1 MLNTF
6 HVLAG
11 HFYIFFWRNVH
22 SSPLPISALLLL
34 SFGSKKKKKINRSRK
49 SLCNRHLLKP
59 YLSSYGSTELQGLDL
74 PLTLS
79 EVKVFL
85 NQSYLTLCDLID
97 CSLPGFS
104 VHGTLQARIL
114 KSNAISFSKGS
125 SPPRDWTRI
134 SCIAG
139 GFFTFWASTFWSVW
153 SHLKFSTIGL
163 SIPSSHPHTTLVCA
177 SCLFTHPSFLF
188 LPVGL

>member
-11 HFYIFFWRNVH
+11 HLYIFLEKCPFKSFAHFCFIVVKFW
-22 SSPLPISALLLL
+22 
-34 SFGSKKKKKINRSRK
+34 KQKKKKINRSRK

-59 YLSSYGSTELQGLDL
+59 YLSSYRSTELQGLDL

-79 EVKVFL
+79 EMKVFL
-85 NQSYLTLCDLID
+85 DQSYLTFCDLID
-97 CSLPGFS
+97 CSLPSFS

-114 KSNAISFSKGS
+114 KSVAISFSRGS

-139 GFFTFWASTFWSVW
+139 GFFTFWASTFWSV
-153 SHLKFSTIGL
+153 
-163 SIPSSHPHTTLVCA
+163 C
-177 SCLFTHPSFLF
+177 CCCCC
-188 LPVGL
+188 